1 MTLWRR
7 SWARCG
13 DALSVVAPGRGR
25 ARRRALAPPRPVL
38 DLRHVVAV
46 AADVFAMVDEL
57 VADFLLGVGG
67 ALTKL
72 RHAVNYVADQMET
85 VEVIDHAHVE
95 RRGRRSLFLVAAHMN
110 VVVAGPPI
118 GEAMDQPRIAV
129 KGEDDWFVD
138 SEQGVEVA
146 VLQAVRMLAWGLQRH
161 HINDVDDPYFQFGRM
176 LAQELDRG
184 QRLKRRH
191 IAAAG
196 HHDVRLAAA
205 VVARPWPDAES
216 RFAMLDRLIHRQPLR
231 RRLLAGD
238 DDIHV

>member
-7 SWARCG
+7 SWARRG
-13 DALSVVAPGRGR
+13 DALNVVAPGRGR

-46 AADVFAMVDEL
+46 AANVLAMVDEL
-57 VADFLLGVGG
+57 VADFLLGVCG
-67 ALTKL
+67 ALAKL
-72 RHAVNYVADQMET
+72 RHAVDDIADQMET
-85 VEVIDHAHVE
+85 VEVVDHAHVE
-95 RRGRRSLFLVAAHMN
+95 RRGRGSLFLVTAHMN
-110 VVVAGPPI
+110 VVVAGAPI
-118 GEAMDQPRIAV
+118 GQAMDQPRIAV
-129 KGEDDWFVD
+129 KGEDDWLVD

-146 VLQAVRMLAWGLQRH
+146 VRQAVRMLTWGLQRH

-196 HHDVRLAAA
+196 HHDVGLGAAI
-205 VVARPWPDAES
+205 VAGPWPGPE
-216 RFAMLDRLIHRQPLR
+216 
-231 RRLLAGD
+231 
-238 DDIHV
+238 